1 MGQKIHPFGFRLGV
15 IQNWSSIWYADK
27 DYAELLHKDLEI
39 RKYLKQR
46 LEMDPNNPRAEV
58 ARIDIERAGRKVK
71 VHIHTPQP
79 AYAIG
84 QKGDRVEKLRQ
95 ELEALSGAEVA
106 VNIIEVPVADLS
118 AQLVAER
125 LAAQLERRISFRR
138 AMKKAMQ
145 NTMRLGA
152 KGIRIRVAGR
162 LNGAEI
168 ARAEQSREGSVPLHT
183 LRANVDYGVATSRT
197 TYGAIGV
204 KVWIY
209 LGDVMPGERVETIGG
224 AAGARRPDTRP
235 GRPEG
240 GRGGG
245 RGGGGRGGG
254 GRGGGGR
261 GGRDTQGAAVAAP
274 ASKPADTA
282 DAGI

>member
-15 IQNWSSIWYADK
+15 IQNWSSIWYAGK
-27 DYAELLHKDLEI
+27 DYAELLQKDLQI
-39 RKYLKQR
+39 RKYVKQR
-46 LEMDPNNPRAEV
+46 LENDPDNPKAEV
-58 ARIDIERAGRKVK
+58 AKVDIERAGRKTK
-71 VHIHTPQP
+71 VHIYTPQP

-95 ELEALSGAEVA
+95 ELEALTGHEVA
-106 VNIIEVPVADLS
+106 VNIAEVAVADLC

-125 LAAQLERRISFRR
+125 LAQQLERRISFRR

-145 NTMRLGA
+145 STMRLGA

-183 LRANVDYGVATSRT
+183 LRANVDYGTATSRT

-209 LGDVMPGERVETIGG
+209 LGDVMPGERVETVGG
-224 AAGARRPDTRP
+224 DAGVRRPD
-235 GRPEG
+235 GRPARQDDRQG
-240 GRGGG
+240 GRG
-245 RGGGGRGGG
+245 
-254 GRGGGGR
+254 GGGGR
-261 GGRDTQGAAVAAP
+261 GGRGGGGGGGRGGRGQRSTGRNEAEQAGAF
-274 ASKPADTA
+274 
-282 DAGI
+282 DA

>member
-15 IQNWSSIWYADK
+15 IQNWSSVWYADK

-39 RKYLKQR
+39 RKYVKRR
-46 LEMDPNNPRAEV
+46 LENDPDNPKAEV
-58 ARIDIERAGRKVK
+58 AKIDIERAGRKTK
-71 VHIHTPQP
+71 VHIFTPQP

-95 ELEALSGAEVA
+95 ELEALTGHEVA
-106 VNIIEVPVADLS
+106 VNIMEVAVADLS

-125 LAAQLERRISFRR
+125 LAGQLERRVSFRR

-168 ARAEQSREGSVPLHT
+168 ARSEQAREGSVPLHT
-183 LRANVDYGVATSRT
+183 LRANVDYGTATSRT
-197 TYGAIGV
+197 TYGSIGV

-209 LGDVMPGERVETIGG
+209 LGDMMPGERVTTVGG
-224 AAGARRPDTRP
+224 DASMKRPQE
-235 GRPEG
+235 GRGGRGERGDRGDRG

-245 RGGGGRGGG
+245 RGGRGRRTERAG
-254 GRGGGGR
+254 
-261 GGRDTQGAAVAAP
+261 
-274 ASKPADTA
+274 ADTDGGA
-282 DAGI
+282 

>member
-15 IQNWSSIWYADK
+15 IQNWSSIWYAGK

-39 RKYLKQR
+39 RKFAKQR
-46 LEMDPNNPRAEV
+46 LENDPKNPKAEV
-58 ARIDIERAGRKVK
+58 AKIDIERAGRKTK
-71 VHIHTPQP
+71 VDIYTPQP

-84 QKGDRVEKLRQ
+84 NKGDRVEQLRQ
-95 ELEALSGAEVA
+95 ELETLTGHEVSVKINEVGA
-106 VNIIEVPVADLS
+106 PDLC

-125 LAAQLERRISFRR
+125 LAGQLERRTSFRR

-145 NTMRLGA
+145 NTMSRGA

-209 LGDVMPGERVETIGG
+209 LGDVLPGQRVENTIAASGGKHAQDGRGFRGERG
-224 AAGARRPDTRP
+224 D
-235 GRPEG
+235 GR
-240 GRGGG
+240 
-245 RGGGGRGGG
+245 
-254 GRGGGGR
+254 GGR
-261 GGRDTQGAAVAAP
+261 GGRGRRTER
-274 ASKPADTA
+274 
-282 DAGI
+282 AGTKD

>member
-15 IQNWSSIWYADK
+15 IQNRSSIWYADK

-39 RKYLKQR
+39 RKYVKMR
-46 LEMDPNNPRAEV
+46 LEKDPDNPKAVV
-58 ARIDIERAGRKVK
+58 AKIDIERVGHKTK
-71 VHIHTPQP
+71 VHIYTPQP

-84 QKGDRVEKLRQ
+84 QKGDRVEQLCQ
-95 ELEALSGAEVA
+95 ELQTLTGHE
-106 VNIIEVPVADLS
+106 IEIVINDVPVAVLIE
-118 AQLVAER
+118 QLVVER
-125 LAAQLERRISFRR
+125 LAGHLERRVSFRR

-168 ARAEQSREGSVPLHT
+168 ARAEQAREGSVPLHT
-183 LRANVDYGVATSRT
+183 LRANVDYGTATSRT

-209 LGDVMPGERVETIGG
+209 LGDIMPGDVVTYGG
-224 AAGARRPDTRP
+224 SGEKRRQSPHP
-235 GRPEG
+235 GR
-240 GRGGG
+240 RGGDQRHG
-245 RGGGGRGGG
+245 RGGGGGA
-254 GRGGGGR
+254 R
-261 GGRDTQGAAVAAP
+261 GGRRMD
-274 ASKPADTA
+274 
-282 DAGI
+282 